1 MFGKLEGYIRKMN
14 LVHLLTPHT
23 RINSKWT
30 KDLNVRPKIIKILDE
45 SIGSKMSE
53 ITHSNIFSNISPQA
67 RETIDNIN
75 KLDNIKLK
83 IFA

>member
-1 MFGKLEGYIRKMN
+1 MSQKMKLD
-14 LVHLLTPHT
+14 HLLTPHAK
-23 RINSKWT
+23 INSKWT

>member
-1 MFGKLEGYIRKMN
+1 MVLGKLDRYCRKMK
-14 LVHLLTPHT
+14 LDHLLLPTT
-23 RINSKWT
+23 MNSKWT

-67 RETIDNIN
+67 R
-75 KLDNIKLK
+75 
-83 IFA
+83 

>member
-1 MFGKLEGYIRKMN
+1 MVEKIKLE
-14 LVHLLTPHT
+14 HLLTPHT

-53 ITHSNIFSNISPQA
+53 ITHSNIFSNISP
-67 RETIDNIN
+67 
-75 KLDNIKLK
+75 
-83 IFA
+83 